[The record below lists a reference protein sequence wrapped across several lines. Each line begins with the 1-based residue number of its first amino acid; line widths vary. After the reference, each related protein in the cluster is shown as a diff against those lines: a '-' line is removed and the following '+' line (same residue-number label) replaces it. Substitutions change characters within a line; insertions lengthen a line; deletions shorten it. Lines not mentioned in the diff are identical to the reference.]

1 MTGPPACLPWAAVVE
16 QVRALAAGGIELAVS
31 VDGDGTD
38 LLLIPGLG
46 ASRSVYAPIVPAL
59 SERCRVIVFDPRD
72 VGESGVSDGPYTMAQ
87 LAGDAVD
94 VLDACAV
101 ERAAVF
107 GASMGGMVAQH
118 VALGWPDR
126 VARLLLG
133 CTSAGG
139 AHVVRADPEA
149 TRALL
154 GKGARTPEEAYRRA
168 CTVLYSAAFQRAHAD
183 VIEAQIRERARHPV
197 RPRVFRAQ
205 YEAVRHH
212 DTYDEL
218 PQLRLP
224 ALVLH
229 GTEDAVMPPGNAE
242 ILAGRIPDARLQW
255 FPGCGHLFFHE
266 DPTAA
271 TAAIAE
277 FLG

>member
-1 MTGPPACLPWAAVVE
+1 M
-16 QVRALAAGGIELAVS
+16 
-31 VDGDGTD
+31 
-38 LLLIPGLG
+38 
-46 ASRSVYAPIVPAL
+46 
-59 SERCRVIVFDPRD
+59 
-72 VGESGVSDGPYTMAQ
+72 
-87 LAGDAVD
+87 
-94 VLDACAV
+94 
-101 ERAAVF
+101 
-107 GASMGGMVAQH
+107 
-118 VALGWPDR
+118 
-126 VARLLLG
+126 
-133 CTSAGG
+133 
-139 AHVVRADPEA
+139 
-149 TRALL
+149 
-154 GKGARTPEEAYRRA
+154 
-168 CTVLYSAAFQRAHAD
+168 
-183 VIEAQIRERARHPV
+183 